1 MLSSNVEQAVEKAI
15 KEAKE
20 RQHEFASIEHL
31 CLVLFDE
38 QKVRIL
44 LSHMG
49 VSFLELKKKFLNYLD
64 YQVQS
69 SHNSYKSDTV
79 LSLSL
84 QRVLQRATFHVLSS
98 GKNEVSFEDILV
110 ATMDEE
116 ESFAAYLLQQAGVT
130 RLDLVSII
138 ANEESFVQENISDSA
153 EDEINLPNRK
163 SCVLSLYTINLT
175 TCAKNNQLDQVIG
188 REIETSRAIQILS
201 RRKKNNPL
209 FVGDEGVGKTALANA
224 LAIKIANNDVP
235 DYLKN
240 AELFLLDMASLLAG
254 AKYRGDFENRLK
266 SVIAAVKQHKNAIM
280 VIDEIHMLIGA
291 GASSGTSIDAANLL
305 KPALADGSLR
315 CIGATT
321 FKEYRNYFDKDKALS
336 RRFQKIDIS
345 EPSKDVCVQILKG
358 IKSTYEKFH
367 NLLITDSAVLLSV
380 DLSIRFLHEKKLPDK
395 AIDLLDEACAL
406 VKLKH
411 SLIVDDYAIQETLA
425 LMANIPSSNINFDDK
440 SLLLNL
446 NQRLKKIIFGQ
457 DEAIEII
464 TDAIMLSRS
473 GLKDTN
479 KPIANF
485 LFMGP
490 TGVGKTE
497 IAKALADILGV
508 KFIRLDMS
516 EYMERHNVSKLIG
529 APPGYMGYEKGGIL
543 TDLVNQNPYAVVLL
557 DEIEKAHSDV
567 FNMLLQVM
575 DYGKLTDGL
584 GRSSDFRHVILIM
597 TSNIGTKELEENHI
611 GFNTNLLSQS
621 AKVSTNKAVKIL
633 FTPEFRNR
641 LDKTITF
648 NYLKPEIILL
658 IVDKFLQELSL
669 KLKEKN
675 IDLHVTEEAKH
686 YLAQEGYFLQ
696 MGARPI
702 ARIIQEKVKKP
713 LSNEIL
719 FGKLQNGGSVH
730 ISLVDNNLIF
740 KCL

>member
-20 RQHEFASIEHL
+20 RQHEFVSIEHL

-224 LAIKIANNDVP
+224 LAIKIANNHVP

-280 VIDEIHMLIGA
+280 VIDEIHVLIGA

-367 NLLITDSAVLLSV
+367 NILITDSAVLLSV
-380 DLSIRFLHEKKLPDK
+380 ELSIRFLHEKKLPDK

-597 TSNIGTKELEENHI
+597 TSNVGTKELEENHI

-658 IVDKFLQELSL
+658 IVDKFLLELSL

-675 IDLHVTEEAKH
+675 IDLHITEEAKH
-686 YLAQEGYFLQ
+686 YLAQEGYSLQ

-702 ARIIQEKVKKP
+702 ARIIQEKIKKP